1 MARPPTHTNAQ
12 LRDIIGK
19 LIAQTGVVPTYN
31 AVRAAIGGPV
41 SRDRLH
47 AALREA
53 RLAHTTIPESAHS
66 PQAVAREVATIVSRP
81 LNQSMGYRAAA
92 FAEIKDAVQ
101 RTLDALEQ
109 SCQQHDAVIAPYISQ
124 INQLKAEAAARS
136 V

>member
-1 MARPPTHTNAQ
+1 MARPPTHTDAE
-12 LRDIIGK
+12 LRDIIAK

-53 RLAHTTIPESAHS
+53 RLAHTTNPEPADS
-66 PQAVAREVATIVSRP
+66 PQAVAREVATIVARP
-81 LNQSMGYRAAA
+81 LIQTMGYRAAV
-92 FAEIKDAVQ
+92 FAEIKDAIQ
-101 RTLDALEQ
+101 LTLDAVEQ
-109 SCQQHDAVIAPYISQ
+109 TCQQHDAVIAPYITE

-136 V
+136 A